1 MLPTL
6 ETPRLRLRWMTERD
20 VASLFG
26 VFGDPEV
33 CRYWSRPELRD
44 IGQAYALL
52 DEIVEGVR
60 TRTLSQWGVAVRED
74 DGVVGTCTLTSFSL
88 EHRRAEVGFAFGRRQ
103 WGRGYAGEAV
113 RAMID
118 HAFGS
123 LDLRRLEADVDP
135 RNHRCIQLLDRL
147 GFQREGLQRQ
157 RYLLNGEVQDAV
169 MYGLLSSEWRAA

>member
-1 MLPTL
+1 ML
-6 ETPRLRLRWMTERD
+6 
-20 VASLFG
+20 
-26 VFGDPEV
+26 
-33 CRYWSRPELRD
+33 
-44 IGQAYALL
+44 
-52 DEIVEGVR
+52 
-60 TRTLSQWGVAVRED
+60 
-74 DGVVGTCTLTSFSL
+74 
-88 EHRRAEVGFAFGRRQ
+88 
-103 WGRGYAGEAV
+103 
-113 RAMID
+113 D